1 MARKLGKP
9 TDQRMAMLKGQITD
23 LLWYGRIETTL
34 SRGKDVA
41 RMAEKLLTLAINTYR
56 DTIEVTKTVKNAK
69 GEAEEKKFVNDGV
82 KKLAARRKLM
92 AELYDVQERKEYGE
106 SKSAYQARIKDINH
120 PLIEKIFNVYAKKYD
135 ARNQESGQAGGYT
148 RVLRLGQRRGDDAEV
163 VIVELV

>member
-9 TDQRMAMLKGQITD
+9 TDARMAMLKGQVTD

-34 SRGKDVA
+34 QRGKDVA
-41 RMAEKLLTLAINTYR
+41 RMAEKLLTLAINNYT
-56 DTIEVTKTVKNAK
+56 DTVEVTKQVKNAK
-69 GEAEEKKFVNDGV
+69 GELEEKKFVNDGV
-82 KKLAARRKLM
+82 KKLAARRRLM
-92 AELYDVQERKEYGE
+92 AELYDVQERKEFGE
-106 SKSAYQARIKDINH
+106 SKSAYTARIRDIKH

-148 RVLRLGQRRGDDAEV
+148 RILRLGSRRGDDAEV